1 MPVGEIIIL
10 KLYHHLVDL
19 ISRELDSETS
29 HIIVTRFIFTVFLE
43 KYNLLNASEIENC
56 RDLIGHLEKS
66 SKLAPPIELFK
77 KDITDINLKNPKIFT
92 NLSKIRD
99 YNLDIC
105 IFGEIFE
112 NTIEKTKA
120 KDTGVFYT
128 PDYITEYI
136 SKNTIK
142 KAGVKIL
149 DPACGSGAFLI
160 KAVDILYEISP
171 DLDILDCIY
180 GVDIDEMACDISKL
194 SVFLKLTSLG
204 VDFDAE
210 ILNENIRC
218 ANFLVDYKTNLKF
231 DIIIGNP
238 PYVNIYRISANKS
251 EMKFYQEN
259 YISAYKK
266 FDLYVLFLEKSLK
279 MLKKGGILGFIIP
292 NNFLS
297 QPYGLKIRQL
307 MLNSY
312 NIVKIIDLTRFSM
325 FKANTKLIILFIRNS
340 QDKNNVITV
349 ERPLKKGDLKK
360 TEINKISQKVFID
373 SKDSLIR
380 LDLTGD
386 NLSVIDKIK
395 SKSVDLNELCFVGI
409 GTRSI
414 PQSKHHLKEKLDDNA
429 KRLIVGKNVLK
440 YYLDYEGL
448 WLNYIDEL
456 YNPMFSGMFENEK
469 IIIRDFLSN
478 NRILLAYDEDN
489 YYTSHTTLC
498 CLLKCQIPEKFDE
511 NQLKLSKNFNL
522 KYIFG
527 VLSSNI
533 AEYYFKLLHSNG
545 MHVYVNDLRQIPVL
559 NISKEVQ
566 NEFIDIINSILD
578 LNLELYREIKNFHE
592 SLNTDKI
599 SRKLK
604 SYYTLSYKEFNKHLK
619 RRGIKNNISREMF
632 DESVL
637 NVNTLLL
644 KISNLEDKLNTKF
657 YKLYDFTPE
666 DIETV
671 EKYLDLY

>member
-1 MPVGEIIIL
+1 MPAGEIIIL
-10 KLYHHLVDL
+10 KLYCRLTDL
-19 ISRELDSETS
+19 ISKELDSETS
-29 HIIVTRFIFTVFLE
+29 HIIVTRFIFTTFLE
-43 KYNLLNASEIENC
+43 KYNLLEVSEIKNC
-56 RDLIGHLEKS
+56 RELIRHLDES
-66 SKLAPPIELFK
+66 STLAPPIKLFK
-77 KDITDINLKNPKIFT
+77 KDLTNINLENPEIFKL
-92 NLSKIRD
+92 LSKIRD
-99 YNLDIC
+99 YDLDIC

-128 PDYITEYI
+128 PDYITDYI

-142 KAGVKIL
+142 KGSVKIL

-160 KAVDILYEISP
+160 KAIDILHEISP
-171 DLDILDCIY
+171 DSDFMECIY

-204 VDFDAE
+204 VEFDPE
-210 ILNENIRC
+210 RLNENIQC
-218 ANFLVDYKTNLKF
+218 ANFLADYKTNLKF

-238 PYVNIYRISANKS
+238 PYVNIYKISANKS

-279 MLKKGGILGFIIP
+279 MLKKGGVLGFIIP

-297 QPYGLKIRQL
+297 QPYGLKIRQF
-307 MLNSY
+307 MLSSY

-325 FKANTKLIILFIRNS
+325 FKANTKLIILFITNS
-340 QDKNNVITV
+340 YDKDNTITV
-349 ERPLKKGDLKK
+349 ERPLKKGNLKK
-360 TEINKISQKVFID
+360 TDINKISQSVFAN
-373 SKDSLIR
+373 SKDSSIR
-380 LDLTGD
+380 LDLTSD
-386 NLSVIDKIK
+386 NLSVINKIK
-395 SKSVDLNELCFVGI
+395 SHSVDLNELCFVGI

-429 KRLIVGKNVLK
+429 KKLIVGKNVLK

-456 YNPMFSGMFENEK
+456 YNPMFCEMFENEK

-478 NRILLAYDEDN
+478 NRILLAYDENN

-498 CLLKCQIPEKFDE
+498 CLLKCQLPDKFEE
-511 NQLKLSKNFNL
+511 NELKLSKKFNL
-522 KYIFG
+522 KYIFA

-533 AEYYFKLLHSNG
+533 TEYYFKLLHSNG
-545 MHVYVNDLRQIPVL
+545 MHVYVNDLRKMPVL

-578 LNLELYREIKNFHE
+578 LNCELHSEIKNFHK

-604 SYYTLSYKEFNKHLK
+604 SYYTLSYSEFTKHLK
-619 RRGIKNNISREMF
+619 RRGIKNNISPELF
-632 DESVL
+632 DESVF

-644 KISNLEDKLNTKF
+644 KISTLEDKLNTKF
-657 YKLYDFTPE
+657 YRLYDFTPE

-671 EKYLDLY
+671 EKYLGLY